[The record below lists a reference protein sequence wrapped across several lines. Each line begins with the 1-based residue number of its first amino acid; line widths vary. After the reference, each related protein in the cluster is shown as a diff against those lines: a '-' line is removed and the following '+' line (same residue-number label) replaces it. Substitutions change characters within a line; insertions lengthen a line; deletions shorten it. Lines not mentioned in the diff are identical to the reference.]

1 MGYEMTGKERH
12 SLQKIAKRIAIQS
25 ECHTANITEYYQVM
39 VEVARK
45 EFYEDNEITLYN
57 FLLELFQI
65 AFSSSKQENTRKYI
79 KFGIKFGW
87 KDSDGNIGQYHI
99 AHTKEELFEQLGF
112 DVVDVDKPIKGRL
125 AVKVQYVCNSWCEYF
140 D

>member
-1 MGYEMTGKERH
+1 MRYKMTGKERK
-12 SLQKIAKRIAIQS
+12 SLRQIAKRIAKQS
-25 ECHTANITEYYQVM
+25 ECHTANITEYYRVM
-39 VEVARK
+39 VEVARN

-79 KFGIKFGW
+79 KFGW
-87 KDSDGNIGQYHI
+87 KDSDGNISQYHT
-99 AHTKEELFEQLGF
+99 AYTKEGLFEQSGF
-112 DVVDVDKPIKGRL
+112 DVVDVDKPIQGRL